1 MKTIKKNMILVL
13 SLLVLS
19 LLFISACTDKIVS
32 NNIASKF
39 PKDEEGYPEQNY
51 AMIDGEV
58 YEVEKKEDM
67 YGKEE
72 SDTPDVTT
80 IDIDTNKDEVEVVL
94 PAGNCFDEWVISP
107 KNDVTEKTFEKFKV
121 KGELKEGG
129 PSTCVDVYKVKLN
142 GDETI
147 EFKNVNVMNEEEYE
161 AKKAYNVLRIIK
173 IKKEK

>member
-1 MKTIKKNMILVL
+1 MKDNKRKIIFVL
-13 SLLVLS
+13 CLLVSS
-19 LLFISACTDKIVS
+19 LLFVSACS
-32 NNIASKF
+32 NNIALKF
-39 PKDEEGYPEQNY
+39 PIDEEGYPEQNY

-58 YEVEKKEDM
+58 YEIEKKEDI

-72 SDTPDVTT
+72 SDTPDVTA

-94 PAGNCFDEWVISP
+94 PAGNCCDEWVISP
-107 KNDVTEKTFEKFKV
+107 KNDVAEKTLVEFKV

-142 GDETI
+142 GDEPI

-161 AKKAYNVLRIIK
+161 AKKAYFVLRINVM
-173 IKKEK
+173 KEK

>member
-1 MKTIKKNMILVL
+1 MKTIKKNMFFVL
-13 SLLVLS
+13 CLLVSS
-19 LLFISACTDKIVS
+19 LLFVSACAS
-32 NNIASKF
+32 NIASKF
-39 PKDEEGYPEQNY
+39 PKDEDGYPEQNY

-72 SDTPDVTT
+72 SDTPDENA

-107 KNDVTEKTFEKFKV
+107 KNDVTEKTLVEFKV

-142 GDETI
+142 GDEII
-147 EFKNVNVMNEEEYE
+147 EFKNVNVTNEEEYE
-161 AKKAYNVLRIIK
+161 AKKAYFVLKIK
-173 IKKEK
+173 VKKEKYIDYV

>member
-1 MKTIKKNMILVL
+1 MKTIKKNMFFVL
-13 SLLVLS
+13 CLLVSS
-19 LLFISACTDKIVS
+19 LLFISACSK
-32 NNIASKF
+32 NIASKF
-39 PKDEEGYPEQNY
+39 PIDEEGYPEQNY

-58 YEVEKKEDM
+58 YEIEKKEDI

-72 SDTPDVTT
+72 SDNPDEKT
-80 IDIDTNKDEVEVVL
+80 IDIDTNKGEVEVVL

-107 KNDVTEKTFEKFKV
+107 KNDVAEKTLVEFKV
-121 KGELKEGG
+121 RGELKEGG

-161 AKKAYNVLRIIK
+161 AKKAYFVLKINV
-173 IKKEK
+173 KKEK